1 MTAKTDRINHI
12 AKLIKKATTVSK
24 KRAVIKSLA
33 DQAQAIADAET
44 VEEYPDLVT
53 RVNATESYPDLR
65 ERVTQ
70 DETYPEIKARILGQ
84 ADATTFQLSSVSTL
98 ADQLTTETNLE
109 TIGTLVS
116 GIKTAADSSDTQKV
130 GQLSFNEKDGMPFI
144 HLNSVQLVRGVW
156 TFWAENFSFQGES
169 VVTERLGDNEYAFT
183 CTVAG
188 LDLVLEGEM
197 RIDGQDVTWSWTQT
211 ATEAHPVITGAVV
224 QFNFDIASE
233 PDAYMEEDLDG
244 NGFTIKG
251 LDACGD
257 IHIAFQSIAYT
268 LNADRAIGYPTD
280 NLRATFLGTSIEVGE
295 TTNGFTI
302 TLPEEIE
309 VVPTLEERLG
319 STEGWLTG
327 VMDPLASPVDLSF
340 LQDAPAGNHGR
351 LSAVGDRLVFA
362 DETEITFWGCNVQ
375 AYSLFSSSDARIELH
390 AERISKLG
398 YNLVRLHHHD
408 SGWVQPNVFGLN
420 PDNSLSLDA
429 TYMAKYCKWV
439 YELKNRGI
447 YIWVDLQ
454 VERPFKAADGIDNFA
469 EISKGNSSSTLKG
482 YNYLDEDVQ
491 ALQIAFNDAL
501 LNYTNPL
508 TGLKLKDDPAIINAM
523 LINENDLVHHFG
535 NGFLGDKGV
544 PNASAVFMGLAD
556 DFATEYS
563 LDANAV
569 KSTWIAG
576 PSKKFLNQLEH
587 EYNEIM
593 LAGLTTSGY
602 SGMVSTTNTWGANP
616 LYCLPS
622 LTDGDLIDVH
632 TYGGPGTLD
641 ANPRFKSNL
650 SHWVGMAQVYN
661 KPLAITEWNIEKFG
675 LGYPYS
681 FDRFV
686 SPLYMAAKCSFQ
698 SWRLPFLYGYAQ
710 QSLNSTGG
718 PDTYT
723 AYNDPAQMALQPA
736 AALLHRQG
744 HVSPAVNTFALSL
757 TANEFYGEVVRPNT
771 SSSIR
776 TIQEKSRLVID
787 LPETTELPWL
797 VPATLDE
804 GITLITTLDYDFI
817 GEADEV
823 VSDTGELTHNFRNKD
838 YKINTDKSQAVMGW
852 IGGRTITLPNVTSIM
867 NNPYGAVCVQ
877 AFDNVELNTSDEIF
891 ITIVAVTLN
900 FGTSIYYS
908 QPLDGTVKVRAKS
921 GLTLYSLDT
930 DGDETEYSSSYA
942 DGEYTFTVDE
952 NVNTYWFKLHAAA

>member
-1 MTAKTDRINHI
+1 MTTKAQRINHI
-12 AKLIKKATTVSK
+12 AKLIKKATTVTGS
-24 KRAVIKSLA
+24 RACIKSLA
-33 DQAQAIADAET
+33 NQVQAAIDAET
-44 VEEYPDLVT
+44 LEQYSELVT
-53 RVNATESYPDLR
+53 RVNPSETYTELT
-65 ERVTQ
+65 ERVTPT
-70 DETYPEIKARILGQ
+70 ETYTELKARILGQ

-116 GIKTAADSSDTQKV
+116 GIKTAADSTDVEKV

-197 RIDGQDVTWSWTQT
+197 RIDGQDVIWSWTQT

-268 LNADRAIGYPTD
+268 LNADRSIGYPTD
-280 NLRATFLGTSIEVGE
+280 NLRATFLGTSIEVGV

-309 VVPTLEERLG
+309 VVPSLEERLG
-319 STEGWLTG
+319 TPETWLTG
-327 VMDPLASPVDLSF
+327 VLNHTTTPVDLSF
-340 LQDAPAGNHGR
+340 LQDAPAGKHGR
-351 LSAVGDRLVFA
+351 LSAVDDRLVFA
-362 DETEITFWGCNVQ
+362 DETEVKFWGCNVQ
-375 AYSLFSSSDARIELH
+375 AYALFSASDANIILH

-420 PDNSLSLDA
+420 PDDSLSLNA
-429 TYMAKYCKWV
+429 TYMAKLCLWI
-439 YELKNRGI
+439 YELKSHGI
-447 YIWVDLQ
+447 YIWLDLQ
-454 VERPFKAADGIDNFA
+454 VERPFKAADGIDNFT

-491 ALQIAFNDAL
+491 ALQIAFNDAY

-508 TGLKLKDDPAIINAM
+508 TELKFKDDPAIINAM
-523 LINENDLVHHFG
+523 LINENDLVSHFG
-535 NGFLGDKGV
+535 NGFLANQSV
-544 PNASAVFMGLAD
+544 PNANAVFEGLAE

-563 LDANAV
+563 YNPDDV
-569 KSTWIAG
+569 KATWIPG
-576 PSKKFLNQLEH
+576 PSKIFMGQLEH
-587 EYNEIM
+587 DYNQIM
-593 LAGLTTSGY
+593 IAGLTTSGY
-602 SGMVSTTNTWGANP
+602 SGMVSTTNTWGGNP

-650 SHWVGMAQVYN
+650 SHWIGMAQVYK
-661 KPLAITEWNIEKFG
+661 KPLAITEWNIERFA
-675 LGYPYS
+675 LTYPYS
-681 FDRFV
+681 YDRII
-686 SPLYMAAKCSFQ
+686 SPVYIAALCSFQ
-698 SWRLPFLYGYAQ
+698 SWRLPFMYGYAQ
-710 QSLNSTGG
+710 QSLSSAGT
-718 PDTYT
+718 PDTYS

-736 AALLHRQG
+736 AALLHRQD

-757 TANEFYGEVVRPNT
+757 TANEFYSNTIRPTT

-776 TIQEKSRLVID
+776 TIQSKSRLVID
-787 LPETTELPWL
+787 IPETTELSWL
-797 VPATLDE
+797 SPATLDE

-823 VSDTGELTHNFRNKD
+823 TSDTGELTHNFRNKD
-838 YKINTDKSQAVMGW
+838 YKINTDKSQIIMGW
-852 IGGRTITLPNVTSIM
+852 LGGRTITMPNVVSMM
-867 NNPYGAVCVQ
+867 NNPFCAVSVQ

-891 ITIVAVTLN
+891 ITIATI
-900 FGTSIYYS
+900 TDSISGVYS
-908 QPLDGTVKVRAKS
+908 TEPLDGTVKVKAKS
-921 GLTLYSLDT
+921 GLTLYQRSNS
-930 DGDETEYSSSYA
+930 GVETEHSSSYE
-942 DGEYTFTVDE
+942 DGWYTFTVDE
-952 NVNTYWFKLHAAA
+952 NVNTFWFMLHAA